1 MVLLETSK
9 SRAKN
14 YRPEVDGLR
23 AIAVMAVVLFHAKFQ
38 LLAGGYVG
46 VDIFFVISGFLI
58 GNILT
63 AEFSSHRF
71 SILKFYE
78 RRVRRIAPALF
89 LILIVTSIVGY
100 FYFLPAEYKSFGQ
113 GLVAAALFSSNILLY
128 LKGEDYFG
136 LQSELNPV
144 LHLWSLG
151 VEEQYY
157 LFFPLLLW
165 IFGIKLP
172 KLGKLAFAAIFSG
185 SIIYSYYAYNHNFPA
200 AFYLLPARAWELLI
214 GLYAIKLHKQS
225 NKLGLGARESLSWVG
240 LLIIFIAIFYSV
252 HEPSQQFWFVMLA
265 CIGSALFLAFSDG
278 TKYAKATIGSA
289 PLVGIGL
296 ISYSL
301 YLWHQPIF
309 VLYRLA
315 TLGNESALGYVLA
328 VVLCIVLAALS
339 WRFIEEPFRDK
350 KIVTK
355 KTLVVA
361 FAAFSFAIIAFGAI
375 NNAKAG
381 FPGRN
386 DLFARLDINNG
397 LSEKCNG
404 NVKLIEEC
412 RTKASPEVVVW
423 GNSFAM
429 HLVDGLKLKYAKEG
443 IGQITKAGCELTTIN
458 DLKAAG
464 RGECAQF
471 VERSLDEIVSLQSVH
486 RVIISSPFV
495 ELLNNQKSN
504 NFELLVQRIKRSG
517 KSVVIVGPTPQNGVD
532 FGRCFAVNNNKP
544 SLCNFSVAK
553 IRAYHQ
559 SIIDDLRYISLRNN
573 VQFVDLSPY
582 VCSSTTCRVYQTDT
596 MIYRDDRH
604 LSHEGSR
611 YVFSMIN
618 IVKNM

>member
-1 MVLLETSK
+1 MVLSETSK
-9 SRAKN
+9 SRAKY

-23 AIAVMAVVLFHAKFQ
+23 AIAVLAVVLFHAKFQ

-46 VDIFFVISGFLI
+46 VDIFFVISGYLI

-63 AEFSSHRF
+63 AEFNNHSF

-89 LILIVTSIVGY
+89 LILIATSIVGY

-113 GLVAAALFSSNILLY
+113 GLVAAVLFSSNILLY

-172 KLGKLAFAAIFSG
+172 KFGKMAFAAIFSG

-214 GLYAIKLHKQS
+214 GLCAVKLHKQS
-225 NKLGLGARESLSWVG
+225 NKFGLGVRECLSWIG
-240 LLIIFIAIFYSV
+240 LLVISIAIFYSV

-301 YLWHQPIF
+301 YLWHQPVF

-315 TLGNESALGYVLA
+315 TLGNDTALGYVLA
-328 VVLCIVLAALS
+328 VILCIVLATLS
-339 WRFIEEPFRDK
+339 WRFVEEPFRDK
-350 KIVTK
+350 KVVSKKNLVT
-355 KTLVVA
+355 V
-361 FAAFSFAIIAFGAI
+361 FAAFSMAIVAFGAL

-386 DLFARLDINNG
+386 DLFARLGINNG
-397 LSEKCNG
+397 LSERCNG
-404 NVKLIEEC
+404 VATLIPSC
-412 RTKASPEVVVW
+412 QTSLHPTVVVW
-423 GNSFAM
+423 GNSFGM
-429 HLVDGLKLKYAKEG
+429 HLVEG
-443 IGQITKAGCELTTIN
+443 IVKNYPMKAVGQITEDSCEISRNTGKIKVGKMN
-458 DLKAAG
+458 
-464 RGECAQF
+464 C
-471 VERSLDEIVSLQSVH
+471 DEFITNALSAIEMDSH
-486 RVIISSPFV
+486 IRTVIISSPFGEV
-495 ELLNNQKSN
+495 LDETKRAD
-504 NFELLVQRIKRSG
+504 FVRIIESLGAVG
-517 KSVVIVGPTPQNGVD
+517 KQVVIVGPTPITGLD
-532 FGRCFAVNNNKP
+532 FGRCF
-544 SLCNFSVAK
+544 SLRGENVSACNFSRNQVRSYHFEIINILKK
-553 IRAYHQ
+553 IADSHHLKFF
-559 SIIDDLRYISLRNN
+559 DLTPFICTADKCEASHGN
-573 VQFVDLSPY
+573 VL
-582 VCSSTTCRVYQTDT
+582 
-596 MIYRDDRH
+596 IYRDDRH
-604 LSHEGSR
+604 LSREGSR
-611 YVFSMIN
+611 Y
-618 IVKNM
+618 IVSKLKLLDE